1 LSPALW
7 FLNAYLLILS
17 TKHSP
22 EMKLTI
28 LLLIIFCTS
37 FIFAQSK
44 DPIAQTFQSNEIL
57 VLNSYHQGFKWTD
70 DITSSIISELNDSS
84 KYRIYVEY
92 MDSKRFQTTEYF
104 NQLNQLYQ
112 LKYKGTHLEGII
124 CSDNNALDFIMTY
137 GDSIWGKVPVVFCGL
152 NNPENYI
159 NKLDTTQINGIE
171 EKIDIYST
179 LNIAKQIQPDLEE
192 VIVIGD
198 KTLLFPIFYAQFQE
212 AIAKLQPLK
221 HQVIITE
228 DIDSLRTSLSKI
240 NPEKKAIYLLSLYIN
255 KNGIAREMA
264 IEARGILNNFN
275 MHVYSNWDF
284 LMPNLIIG
292 GKLVSGREQG
302 IAAANLMKRRCLNPT
317 YIPPFTSNTP
327 QKFVFDYNQLEKFNI
342 QQSTLPQGSVIAFGK
357 ITLWDKY
364 KTEITIASI
373 VVSIL
378 LIIILLLVSTILQRK
393 RTEYELMESEYRLE
407 LAIEG
412 ANQGLWD
419 VNFTTRNIF
428 INKQFAILLG
438 YQSPK
443 ELQLN
448 LENWTKLVY
457 PNDIMQL
464 QEAYYL
470 HQAHKVN
477 SINCEIRMINKKG
490 EFVWMAIHGKISE
503 SEGEQPIRVTGSILN
518 ISNQKEF
525 ENQLRTAKDKAE
537 ESDRLKSSFLANMS
551 HEIRTPMNAIIGFSE
566 LLEDDGQDQHDK
578 AIFVK
583 LIRKNGEILLNL
595 INDIIDI
602 SKIEANLLVIR
613 KRNIYVEKFLKEID
627 FHYKEIVASRNDKG
641 IEFRISSN
649 VERETMLSTDEVRL
663 RQVLD
668 NLIGNAIKFTH
679 SGSVNLNIHI
689 QDKSV
694 LFEIIDTGIG
704 IPKEEQA
711 AIFERFMQAE
721 QNHNVN
727 YGGTGL
733 GLAISKN
740 LIDLLG
746 GKLQVESEVGKGSN
760 FYFELPIS

>member
-1 LSPALW
+1 
-7 FLNAYLLILS
+7 
-17 TKHSP
+17 
-22 EMKLTI
+22 MKLTI

-137 GDSIWGKVPVVFCGL
+137 GDSIWGKVPIVFCGL

-284 LMPNLIIG
+284 LMPDLIIG
-292 GKLVSGREQG
+292 GKLLSGREQG

-317 YIPPFTSNTP
+317 YIPPFTSNTL

-364 KTEITIASI
+364 KTEITIASV

-551 HEIRTPMNAIIGFSE
+551 HEIRTPMNTIIGFTDLINADIVSE
-566 LLEDDGQDQHDK
+566 DERKKYLNLIKNSSESLLS
-578 AIFVK
+578 
-583 LIRKNGEILLNL
+583 L

-602 SKIEANLLVIR
+602 SKIESGQMVVRKETFDLNLLFKTAKDMAESLLLKSGKPIQFIFE
-613 KRNIYVEKFLKEID
+613 KESQAPCFIYSD
-627 FHYKEIVASRNDKG
+627 YH
-641 IEFRISSN
+641 
-649 VERETMLSTDEVRL
+649 RL
-663 RQVLD
+663 EQVLL
-668 NLIGNAIKFTH
+668 NLITNAIKFTF
-679 SGSVNLNIHI
+679 SGEIKLGYRFES
-689 QDKSV
+689 DKSLV
-694 LFEIIDTGIG
+694 IYLSDTGIG
-704 IPKEEQA
+704 IAQEHMKI
-711 AIFERFMQAE
+711 IFERFRQCDETQARRF
-721 QNHNVN
+721 
-727 YGGTGL
+727 GGTGL
-733 GLAISKN
+733 GLAISRS
-740 LIDLLG
+740 ITELLG
-746 GKLQVESEVGKGSN
+746 GQITVNSQLGAGTTFALHFPANTITPPS
-760 FYFELPIS
+760 L

>member
-1 LSPALW
+1 
-7 FLNAYLLILS
+7 
-17 TKHSP
+17 
-22 EMKLTI
+22 MKLTI
-28 LLLIIFCTS
+28 SLLIIFCS
-37 FIFAQSK
+37 SILFAQPKES
-44 DPIAQTFQSNEIL
+44 IAQLPQSKEIL
-57 VLNSYHQGFKWTD
+57 ILNSYHQGFKWTD

-92 MDSKRFQTTEYF
+92 MDSKRFQTPEYF

-124 CSDNNALDFIMTY
+124 CSDNNALDFIMKF

-179 LNIAKQIQPDLEE
+179 LKVAKQIQPNLEE
-192 VIVIGD
+192 IIVIGD
-198 KTLLFPIFYAQFQE
+198 KTLLFPIFYEQFKE
-212 AIAKLQPLK
+212 AINKLQPLK
-221 HQVIITE
+221 HQVIIAN
-228 DIDSLRTSLSKI
+228 DIDSLRNTLSHI

-264 IEARGILNNFN
+264 VEARGILNNFD

-284 LMPNLIIG
+284 LMPDLIIG

-302 IAAANLMKRRCLNPT
+302 IAAANLMKRRCQNPN
-317 YIPPFTSNTP
+317 YIPPFTINTL
-327 QKFVFDYNQLEKFNI
+327 QKFVFDYNQLTKFNI
-342 QQSTLPQGSVIAFGK
+342 ERTILPKGSVIAFGK

-364 KTEITIASI
+364 KTEITVASV

-378 LIIILLLVSTILQRK
+378 LIIILLLISTIWQRK
-393 RTEYELMESEYRLE
+393 KAEYELMESEYRLE

-419 VNFTTRNIF
+419 VNLITRNIF

-443 ELQLN
+443 EMQLN
-448 LENWTKLVY
+448 MDNWTKLFY

-464 QEAYYL
+464 QEAYFL
-470 HQAHKVN
+470 HQAHKLN
-477 SINCEIRMINKKG
+477 SINCEIRMINKCG

-503 SEGEQPIRVTGSILN
+503 SEGEQPVRVTGSILN

-551 HEIRTPMNAIIGFSE
+551 HEIRTPMNTIIGFTDLINAEIVSE
-566 LLEDDGQDQHDK
+566 DERKKYLNLIKNSSESLLS
-578 AIFVK
+578 
-583 LIRKNGEILLNL
+583 L

-602 SKIEANLLVIR
+602 SKIESGQMFVRKEPFDLNLLFKTAKDMAESLLLKSGKPIQFTFE
-613 KRNIYVEKFLKEID
+613 KESQESCFIYSDL
-627 FHYKEIVASRNDKG
+627 H
-641 IEFRISSN
+641 
-649 VERETMLSTDEVRL
+649 RL
-663 RQVLD
+663 EQVLL
-668 NLIGNAIKFTH
+668 NLITNAIKFTF
-679 SGSVNLNIHI
+679 SGEIKLGYNFEH
-689 QDKSV
+689 DKSLV
-694 LFEIIDTGIG
+694 IYLSDTGIG
-704 IPKEEQA
+704 IAEEHKKI
-711 AIFERFMQAE
+711 IFERFRQCDE
-721 QNHNVN
+721 TQSRRF
-727 YGGTGL
+727 GGTGL
-733 GLAISKN
+733 GLAISQS
-740 LIDLLG
+740 ITELLG
-746 GKLQVESEVGKGSN
+746 GQITFTSQLGAGTTFTLRFPANTITPPLQ
-760 FYFELPIS
+760 